1 MSADGAVGQ
10 PFMSSVR
17 SCMSSEDIPAED
29 APASSAEPFLRW
41 FWRAAL
47 GMLGLLV
54 AILAALVAADTPY
67 TAGSDFGYDLGL
79 AGGLM
84 ILSLLAYPLRKRIRL
99 LERLGAMNTWFRY
112 HMFIGIAGPLLIVF
126 HSAFQLRSINGTI
139 AFLAMLLVVL
149 SGVIGR
155 FLYRHVHRG
164 LYGRKLTLAAARD
177 DVQASLARLVSVFS
191 LQGDIEARLH
201 AFHDHAFAPAPGIP
215 AALWRFATLRARA
228 HSQAADIRA
237 GLRSAMVRRGR
248 ELNLAK
254 RQIVLE
260 YKLASEQLDAY
271 FDAVVMAAQLS
282 GWERAFSLWHLIHIP
297 FLYLLVISGVV
308 HVIAVH
314 MY

>member
-1 MSADGAVGQ
+1 MSASPAFNPTTAISTDG
-10 PFMSSVR
+10 
-17 SCMSSEDIPAED
+17 
-29 APASSAEPFLRW
+29 APASGEEAVLRW
-41 FWRAAL
+41 AWRIAL
-47 GMLGLLV
+47 GVLGLLV
-54 AILAALVAADTPY
+54 AILAALVAAEAPY

-84 ILSLLAYPLRKRIRL
+84 MLSLLAYPLRKRIRL

-126 HSAFQLRSINGTI
+126 HSAFQLKSINGTI
-139 AFLAMLLVVL
+139 AFLAMLLVVF

-177 DVQASLARLVSVFS
+177 DVEAGLARLTSVFS
-191 LQGDIEARLH
+191 LQGDIEPRLRAFREH
-201 AFHDHAFAPAPGIP
+201 ALAPSQGIV
-215 AALWRFATLRARA
+215 AGLWRFATLRARA
-228 HSQAADIRA
+228 RAQAADIRA
-237 GLRSAMVRRGR
+237 EIRSVMVGRGR
-248 ELNLAK
+248 EMGLAK

-260 YKLASEQLDAY
+260 YKLAKEQLDAY
-271 FDAVVMAAQLS
+271 FEAVVMAAQLS

-297 FLYLLVISGVV
+297 FLYLLVISGVI